1 MNSRKQLCLCTGL
14 FLNLQGIVQLNRGIT
29 LGVILIS
36 SKILGQ
42 IRHDLHEILYNGYT
56 IEKMDSMEI
65 IIIQEVV
72 GFETLVA
79 LNFDLDRG
87 PDLLGLFI

>member
-1 MNSRKQLCLCTGL
+1 LR
-14 FLNLQGIVQLNRGIT
+14 
-29 LGVILIS
+29 
-36 SKILGQ
+36 
-42 IRHDLHEILYNGYT
+42 EILYNGYT

-72 GFETLVA
+72 GLETLVA

-87 PDLLGLFI
+87 PDLLGLFIQNRTRSHPFLFLIYLLLFTSEKEFNKRVIKLLYI